1 MRHVVVRKT
10 HVWDAE
16 SDRRL
21 CEAVRKY
28 GTECW
33 SLGMATYSFHRAVSL
48 TSAKSCEDCL
58 RGRANKFLSEPVV
71 SNSGSIDP
79 QGKLDRRGGHSITTG
94 S

>member
-33 SLGMATYSFHRAVSL
+33 ALGMDLQFFIVRCH
-48 TSAKSCEDCL
+48 
-58 RGRANKFLSEPVV
+58 
-71 SNSGSIDP
+71 
-79 QGKLDRRGGHSITTG
+79 
-94 S
+94 